1 MRTNES
7 HLEPKHE
14 LTAES
19 KPELGKPTTEMPEHR
34 EHAEQKPEHS
44 LENQEHG
51 QEHTE
56 HAELKPK
63 HEHSDHGED
72 AVQEPE
78 HDHAEVKPNPGEV
91 GPEHESGP
99 EENPRLEPIVIPG
112 FPGCVLDNNTE
123 TDP

>member
-44 LENQEHG
+44 YYLPCPRSE
-51 QEHTE
+51 
-56 HAELKPK
+56 ELQLILQITHPSL
-63 HEHSDHGED
+63 HHSRRL
-72 AVQEPE
+72 AKYTAMEPV
-78 HDHAEVKPNPGEV
+78 AG
-91 GPEHESGP
+91 G
-99 EENPRLEPIVIPG
+99 
-112 FPGCVLDNNTE
+112 
-123 TDP
+123 